1 MKVLGFESTITLN
14 FWSLFVDPAC
24 RGAMAA
30 VQGAEIHKRRV
41 GREERG
47 DEYFHRIHGT
57 GLLTFTI
64 KDPPKSTEI
73 M

>member
-47 DEYFHRIHGT
+47 DEFSDIFVFLCHAEAQKQQKI
-57 GLLTFTI
+57 F
-64 KDPPKSTEI
+64 P
-73 M
+73 